1 MHDQHPGRREV
12 VPFALLVEG
21 SLAGVAGALGWLV
34 GVSPWQTLRW
44 DARDAAWGVGATLPL
59 LPLLVVCTHSSWP
72 PLARIRR
79 FFDAVARPWFAACT
93 RLDLALIALAAGV
106 GEEALFRGVLQPALG
121 RGMGTGP
128 ALAVTGVLFGLLHPI
143 TPTYAVLAG
152 LIGVY
157 LGGVW
162 LASGN
167 LLVVVIAHA
176 LYDFLALIYLLR
188 DGRDIPIRSPLPPR
202 EG

>member
-1 MHDQHPGRREV
+1 MAGRREI

-21 SLAGVAGALGWLV
+21 GLAGVAWALGWLV
-34 GVSPWQTLRW
+34 GVSPWETLRW
-44 DARDAAWGVGATLPL
+44 DVRDAAWGGVATLAL
-59 LPLLVVCTHSSWP
+59 LPLLAVCTHSTWP

-79 FFDAVARPWFAACT
+79 FVDATVRPLFAACT

-106 GEEALFRGVLQPALG
+106 GEESLFRGVIQPALG
-121 RGMGTGP
+121 RSLGTGP
-128 ALAVTGVLFGLLHPI
+128 ALAATSVLFGLLHPI

-152 LIGVY
+152 LIGAY

-162 LASGN
+162 LATGN

-176 LYDFLALIYLLR
+176 LYDFIALIDLLR
-188 DGRDIPIRSPLPPR
+188 DRPQVDEPEASATPAEP
-202 EG
+202 